1 VNRECRPS
9 VAVAVAFAVNVLVLV
24 FAFVSLLTGYSL
36 VRWLYFA
43 ISVLFFAIADIYND
57 MCRRFSATVVHVMSI
72 LVALKV
78 VFYHFEPL
86 CGEVVVYVHA

>member
-43 ISVLFFAIADIYND
+43 ISILFFTVADIYDNL
-57 MCRRFSATVVHVMSI
+57 CREFSVAVMHVM
-72 LVALKV
+72 AD
-78 VFYHFEPL
+78 FGGH
-86 CGEVVVYVHA
+86 GE